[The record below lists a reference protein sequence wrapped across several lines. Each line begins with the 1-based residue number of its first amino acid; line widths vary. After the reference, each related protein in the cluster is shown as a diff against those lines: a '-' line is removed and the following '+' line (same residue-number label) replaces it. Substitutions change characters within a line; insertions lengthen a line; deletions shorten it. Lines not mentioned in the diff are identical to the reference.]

1 MSSTLRPFSP
11 AVKPFEPETLREV
24 SRLLYTLFRDF
35 EGVIHIQLWNG
46 DLIRLGKDRLS
57 DTEPEFTLHLNN
69 EKAVNALTV
78 GNDPLRLAECYFRD
92 DINITGDFS
101 CALSL
106 IKHFQSMEPT
116 LSQRLKAY
124 FAILN
129 WSLYDIQKQAVVK
142 TLEAIQSPRV
152 KNHSR
157 EENQRSVEFHYD
169 ISNDFYKLWLDSNML
184 YSCAYFKHVNDSLEI
199 AQQQKMD
206 HICKKLL
213 LKPGD
218 ELLDIGCGWG
228 ALAMHAAQKYGAKV
242 HGITLSKSQ
251 WEWANQALLRRGL
264 GKMVRID
271 LCDYRDLQGASRYD
285 KISSVGMFEHV
296 GLKNL
301 PTYFAIIHRLLKP
314 NGLMLNHGITHEQEG
329 WASQLSSRFINRYVF
344 PDGELD
350 SVSNVQLAI
359 ERSHFEI
366 ADVENLRQHYAMTL
380 RHWVSR
386 LESKHEIATEY
397 VSEATFRI
405 WRLFMAAS
413 ASEFESGQLGLY
425 QILACKRDGQPMP
438 LPLTRDHLYQAPK
451 QAPQL
456 GLKDHNLSIW

>member
-1 MSSTLRPFSP
+1 LG
-11 AVKPFEPETLREV
+11 RE
-24 SRLLYTLFRDF
+24 RQT
-35 EGVIHIQLWNG
+35 
-46 DLIRLGKDRLS
+46 
-57 DTEPEFTLHLNN
+57 DTEPDFTLHLNN
-69 EKAVNALTV
+69 AQAVNALTI
-78 GNDPLRLAECYFRD
+78 GNDPLRLADCYFKD
-92 DINITGDFS
+92 DINITGDFFR
-101 CALSL
+101 ALRL

-116 LSQRLKAY
+116 LSQRLKGY
-124 FAILN
+124 FAVLN
-129 WSLYDIQKQAVVK
+129 WSLYDFQKQAVVK
-142 TLEAIQSPRV
+142 TLEVIQSAKV
-152 KNHSR
+152 KNHTR

-184 YSCAYFKHVNDSLEI
+184 YSCAYFKQVNDSLEI

-218 ELLDIGCGWG
+218 EMLDIGCGWG
-228 ALAMHAAQKYGAKV
+228 ALAMHAAQKYGVKV
-242 HGITLSKSQ
+242 HGITLSKTQ
-251 WEWANQALLRRGL
+251 WEWANQALLKRGL

-329 WASQLSSRFINRYVF
+329 WGRQLSSRFINRYVF

-350 SVSNVQLAI
+350 SVSNVQQVI

-366 ADVENLRQHYAMTL
+366 ADVENLRAHYAMTL

-386 LESKHEIATEY
+386 LEMHHAAATEY

-413 ASEFESGQLGLY
+413 ATEFESGQLGLY
-425 QILACKRDGQPMP
+425 QILACKRDGQPLA
-438 LPLTRDHLYQAPK
+438 LPLTRDHLYQIPK
-451 QAPQL
+451 QAPAL
-456 GLKDHNLSIW
+456 GLKDHSLNIW

>member
-1 MSSTLRPFSP
+1 MSTTLRPFSTP
-11 AVKPFEPETLREV
+11 EKMFEPEKLREV
-24 SRLLYTLFRDF
+24 SRLLYTIFRDF
-35 EGVIHIQLWNG
+35 EGVLHIQLWNG
-46 DLIRLGKDRLS
+46 DLIRLGKEKQS

-69 EKAVNALTV
+69 EKAVNALTI
-78 GNDPLRLAECYFRD
+78 GNDPLRLAECYFKD
-92 DINITGDFS
+92 DINITGNFFS
-101 CALSL
+101 ALRL

-124 FAILN
+124 FAVLN

-142 TLEAIQSPRV
+142 TLEVIQSPRV
-152 KNHSR
+152 KQHNR
-157 EENQRSVEFHYD
+157 EENQRSIEFHYD

-184 YSCAYFKHVNDSLEI
+184 YSCAYFKHMNDSLEI

-213 LKPGD
+213 LKPGE
-218 ELLDIGCGWG
+218 ELLDVGCGWG
-228 ALAMHAAQKYGAKV
+228 ALAMHAAQKYGVKV

-251 WEWANQALLRRGL
+251 WEWANQALLKRGL
-264 GKMVRID
+264 AKMVRID

-301 PTYFAIIHRLLKP
+301 PTYFAILHRLLKP
-314 NGLMLNHGITHEQEG
+314 NGLMLNHGITHEQAG
-329 WASQLSSRFINRYVF
+329 WGRQLSSRFINRYVF

-350 SVSNVQLAI
+350 TVSNVQQAI

-366 ADVENLRQHYAMTL
+366 ADLENLRPHYAMTL
-380 RHWVSR
+380 RHWVNR
-386 LESKHEIATEY
+386 LEAQHEAATQY
-397 VSEATFRI
+397 VSESTFRI

-413 ASEFESGQLGLY
+413 ASEFDSGQLGLY
-425 QILACKRDGQPMP
+425 QILACKRDGQPMA
-438 LPLTRDHLYQAPK
+438 LPLTREHLYQMPKPAPTL
-451 QAPQL
+451 AVR
-456 GLKDHNLSIW
+456 DHNLNVW